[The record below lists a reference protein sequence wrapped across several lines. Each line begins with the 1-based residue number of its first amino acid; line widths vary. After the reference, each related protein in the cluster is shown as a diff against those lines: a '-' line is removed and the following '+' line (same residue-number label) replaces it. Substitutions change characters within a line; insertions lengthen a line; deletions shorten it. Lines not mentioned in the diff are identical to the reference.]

1 MSLRSTKLN
10 DTVRLM
16 VLQGDITAQEVD
28 AVVNAANAHLR
39 HGAGVAGAIVRNG
52 GRADE
57 LGLRSI
63 AFPAISTGV
72 FGFPK
77 ARAARVMYEALRTYF
92 QTHPESGLQEVRLVL
107 YDRPTLEAFLQVWD
121 ETFGA

>member
-39 HGAGVAGAIVRNG
+39 HGAGVAGAIAPTNWACG
-52 GRADE
+52 AS
-57 LGLRSI
+57 RSRRFLPACL
-63 AFPAISTGV
+63 AFPRHGRR
-72 FGFPK
+72 G
-77 ARAARVMYEALRTYF
+77 
-92 QTHPESGLQEVRLVL
+92 
-107 YDRPTLEAFLQVWD
+107 
-121 ETFGA
+121 